1 MKGDF
6 NKDDKITLADVN
18 YLLNY
23 ISGKEGYSIS
33 LFDGDLNG
41 NGKIDL
47 ADVNYLL
54 NYIFQQIEAHL
65 LK

>member
-6 NKDDKITLADVN
+6 NKDKIINLADVN

-23 ISGKEGYSIS
+23 IAGQKGYSVS

-41 NGKIDL
+41 DEIL
-47 ADVNYLL
+47 V
-54 NYIFQQIEAHL
+54 
-65 LK
+65 